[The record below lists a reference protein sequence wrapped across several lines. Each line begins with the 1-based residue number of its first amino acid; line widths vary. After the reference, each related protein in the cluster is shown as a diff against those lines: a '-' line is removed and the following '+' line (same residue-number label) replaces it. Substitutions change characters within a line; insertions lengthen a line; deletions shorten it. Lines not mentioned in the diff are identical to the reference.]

1 MRIYTFPILTIIGC
15 IGLIIYLLIDFKRNQ
30 FKNLFH
36 RVLFY
41 SFILYLI
48 VVSDLTIGA
57 IFIPPQTSNI
67 TLQFI
72 PFNFIGDLYSENVRG
87 TWFLL
92 NSIKLYF
99 YNLILLFPLGVYL
112 GILYQVKRVQKAV
125 IIVLYTSLAIE
136 ILQPILSSF
145 GFIFNR
151 SFDVDDLIL
160 NTLGGG
166 LGFLAWLRISK
177 IKSFKKIRDRILVK
191 N

>member
-1 MRIYTFPILTIIGC
+1 MRIYTFPILTIGC

-48 VVSDLTIGA
+48 VVSHLTIGA

-72 PFNFIGDLYSENVRG
+72 PFNFIGDLYSESVRG

-92 NSIKLYF
+92 NSIKLYV

-112 GILYQVKRVQKAV
+112 GILFQVKRVQKAV
-125 IIVLYTSLAIE
+125 IIVLYTSLTIE

-166 LGFLAWLRISK
+166 LGFLAWLGISK